1 MDPRLARP
9 NSIVVDIFPSIIAP
23 VVLAVV
29 MFVGEYIY
37 RASVN
42 VTTRFITLLDYTV
55 QSADGVTIIS
65 QDPTTP
71 SPIQIQRSVNE
82 RSGAEFAYS
91 FFLYIEE
98 TTFSGNVELKHVF
111 HKGYRTAWPLLSPG
125 VFIKG
130 DTNTMR
136 VVIGTSKNPYKF
148 ADVTNIPI
156 GKWFHVVL
164 NYYNSGLDIY
174 VNANLAHRIKLENEV
189 IYQNFQDILIFSPN
203 VADIR
208 TATTP
213 AVSEDI
219 GFHGNANGKLSSMK
233 YARYALSV
241 KEINTLM
248 GQGPSSR
255 LKQNSVNTNLSLL
268 SDSWWTNQHSA

>member
-1 MDPRLARP
+1 MDPRRP
-9 NSIVVDIFPSIIAP
+9 TSNSIVVDIFPSIIAP
-23 VVLAVV
+23 VILAVV

-42 VTTRFITLLDYTV
+42 TTTRFVTLLDYTT
-55 QSADGVTIIS
+55 QSADGVTVIS

-71 SPIQIQRSVNE
+71 NPIQIQRSVNE
-82 RSGAEFAYS
+82 RSGAEFGYS

-111 HKGYRTAWPLLSPG
+111 HKGYRTPWPLMSPG

-148 ADVTNIPI
+148 GDITNIPI

-268 SDSWWTNQHSA
+268 SDSWWTNQQSA

>member
-1 MDPRLARP
+1 MDPRRP
-9 NSIVVDIFPSIIAP
+9 TSNSIVVDIFPSIIAP
-23 VVLAVV
+23 VILAVV

-42 VTTRFITLLDYTV
+42 TTTRFVTLLDYTA
-55 QSADGVTIIS
+55 QSADGVTVIS

-71 SPIQIQRSVNE
+71 NPIQIQRSVNE
-82 RSGAEFAYS
+82 RSGAEFGYS

-111 HKGYRTAWPLLSPG
+111 HKGYRTPWPLMSPG

-148 ADVTNIPI
+148 GDITNIPI

-203 VADIR
+203 IADIR

-219 GFHGNANGKLSSMK
+219 GVHGNANGKLSSMK

-268 SDSWWTNQHSA
+268 SDSWWTNQQSA

>member
-1 MDPRLARP
+1 MDPRRP
-9 NSIVVDIFPSIIAP
+9 TSNSIVVDIFPSIIAP
-23 VVLAVV
+23 VILAVV

-42 VTTRFITLLDYTV
+42 TTTRFVTLLDYTA
-55 QSADGVTIIS
+55 QSADGVTVIS

-71 SPIQIQRSVNE
+71 NPIQIQRSVNE
-82 RSGAEFAYS
+82 RSGAEFGYS

-111 HKGYRTAWPLLSPG
+111 HKGYRTPWPLMSPG

-148 ADVTNIPI
+148 GDITNIPI

-268 SDSWWTNQHSA
+268 SDSWWTNQQSA